1 MTWIQCVTS
10 CTSSAQNGKPLF
22 SWYETANLAGGAAT
36 ARHLSSTLCAAFPS
50 QATIHPTS
58 HLTSVAIANPGN
70 FRPSQAWRARP
81 LPSAAWSVLCR
92 WSSRGGS
99 PAFVV
104 VVLGDFQNVMDEAP
118 HSNDLFTEW
127 SDRQFTVNGANAG
140 YHLLQSV
147 VHRMLTFWERE
158 WSDCL
163 EELHSTVNTKV
174 RILKYWFCVTPVGL
188 TSVEARRYPQRRNQ
202 QPPHVWLIV

>member
-1 MTWIQCVTS
+1 MDTVRDFLHEFCAEW
-10 CTSSAQNGKPLF
+10 KPLSLCGRDSEFGRWSGNSKTSFQHTLRCF
-22 SWYETANLAGGAAT
+22 S
-36 ARHLSSTLCAAFPS
+36 
-50 QATIHPTS
+50 
-58 HLTSVAIANPGN
+58 
-70 FRPSQAWRARP
+70 
-81 LPSAAWSVLCR
+81 LPSNDPSDFAPYVRCHRESGQFPALPSMASTPFAERRMSVLCR